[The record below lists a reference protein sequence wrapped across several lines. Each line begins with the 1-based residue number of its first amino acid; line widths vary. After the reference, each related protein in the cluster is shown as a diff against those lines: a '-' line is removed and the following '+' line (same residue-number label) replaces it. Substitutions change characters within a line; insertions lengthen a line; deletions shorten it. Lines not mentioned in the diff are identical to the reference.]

1 MLKARARSVVVGTA
15 GVVAL
20 LVALAAGVAHAQP
33 VNNATEPA
41 HHHHWHQT
49 MAQSCGN
56 RVAITDE
63 YGFRYDSQG
72 DRLNAQGCVIPP
84 PHTRPGARAIQ
95 G

>member
-1 MLKARARSVVVGTA
+1 MNRLAIFAAILVGMT
-15 GVVAL
+15 
-20 LVALAAGVAHAQP
+20 GVAHAQP
-33 VNNATEPA
+33 MNSSTETAP
-41 HHHHWHQT
+41 HHRWHRT

-56 RVAITDE
+56 HVAITDE

-84 PHTRPGARAIQ
+84 PHTRPGAKAIQ

>member
-1 MLKARARSVVVGTA
+1 MNRFAVFAAVLIGM
-15 GVVAL
+15 
-20 LVALAAGVAHAQP
+20 AGVAHAQP
-33 VNNATEPA
+33 MNNSTSATP
-41 HHHHWHQT
+41 HHHWSQTSAT

-72 DRLNAQGCVIPP
+72 DRLNAHGCVIAA
-84 PHTRPGARAIQ
+84 PHTRPGAKVIK